1 MSAKVEYAMRA
12 LLTLAASGGGPL
24 KADALAE
31 AQDLPVKFLEN
42 ILNELRRGG
51 IIASQRGAEGGYRL
65 ARPAEQITLAE
76 VMRRLDGP
84 LAAVRGMRPEA
95 TAYEGPAAHLQ
106 EVWVAVRAS
115 LRSVLEVVTL
125 ADVASGNLPEEVKRL
140 TADADAWQS
149 H

>member
-1 MSAKVEYAMRA
+1 MRA
-12 LLTLAASGGGPL
+12 LLTLAAGDGGPL

-31 AQDLPVKFLEN
+31 AQGLPVKFLEN

-84 LAAVRGMRPEA
+84 LAAVRGLRPRA
-95 TAYEGPAAHLQ
+95 TPHAGPGGDPPEGR
-106 EVWVAVRAS
+106 VAGGGR
-115 LRSVLEVVTL
+115 
-125 ADVASGNLPEEVKRL
+125 
-140 TADADAWQS
+140 
-149 H
+149 